1 MEQLVIR
8 REKVVN
14 MYQPLL
20 PFVYPYADLVGDING
35 NGNGFRWDGDVS
47 HKITWIKINS
57 GNDEAMNLQH
67 LDCTIDQQW
76 NMSEVSREITQY
88 RKYRDILDRVYETES
103 DVLASDVLVDY
114 LQNKRP
120 FNMARYV
127 SAKLYDEAKNSGHSE
142 MFVEASLTKDNIVD
156 YIDAMSLAQ
165 NEKTNSL
172 DEKILYLSFPAYG
185 LLKKSALNDRVVMN
199 RDNVIGRDIAYLDD
213 MKIVPLRSEVLY
225 SAVDTSN
232 KYAPT
237 EDAVQ
242 IHAIMVIKNAVAH
255 PYGIDDIRVDA
266 PSALSD
272 NKQVFGNWFSFD
284 VFEHPGYDGWGV
296 GVIAEPASTSEV
308 NP

>member
-20 PFVYPYADLVGDING
+20 PFVYPFADLVGDING
-35 NGNGFRWDGDVS
+35 NGNGFEWDGDVA

-57 GNDEAMNLQH
+57 GNDEPMVLQH

-88 RKYRDILDRVYETES
+88 RRYRDILDRVYEVEA
-103 DVLASDVLVDY
+103 DVLSSQVLVDY
-114 LQNKRP
+114 LKNKRP

-127 SAKLYDEAKNSGHSE
+127 SAKLYEEAKNSGHAE
-142 MFVEASLTKDNIVD
+142 LFVEATPDKDSIVDMIDNIALTV
-156 YIDAMSLAQ
+156 
-165 NEKTNSL
+165 NEKANGL
-172 DEKILYLSFPAYG
+172 DEKILYVSYPVYG
-185 LLKKSALNDRVVMN
+185 MIKKSSLNDRIVMN
-199 RDNVIGRDIAYLDD
+199 KDTEIGRDITKLDD
-213 MKIVPLRSEVLY
+213 MKIVPLRSEILW
-225 SAVDTSN
+225 SKVDPAKN
-232 KYAPT
+232 YAPT
-237 EDAVQ
+237 EDAVK
-242 IHAIMVIKNAVAH
+242 IHAILVIKNAVAH

-284 VFEHPGYDGWGV
+284 VFQHPGYDGWGV
-296 GVIAEPASTSEV
+296 AVIAEPSAQV

>member
-8 REKVVN
+8 REKVVK
-14 MYQPLL
+14 MYQPILR
-20 PFVYPYADLVGDING
+20 FIYPYADLVGDING
-35 NGNGFRWDGDVS
+35 NGNGFKWDGDVS

-57 GNDEAMNLQH
+57 GDDEAMNLQH

-88 RKYRDILDRVYETES
+88 RRMRDILDRVYETEA
-103 DVLASDVLVDY
+103 DILASDVLVDY

-120 FNMARYV
+120 FKMARYV
-127 SAKLYDEAKNSGHSE
+127 SAKLYDEAKNSGHTE

-172 DEKILYLSFPAYG
+172 DKKTLYLSFPAYG
-185 LLKKSALNDRVVMN
+185 LLKKSSLNDRIVMN
-199 RDNVIGRDIAYLDD
+199 RDEVIKRDIAYLDD
-213 MKIVPLRSEVLY
+213 MKIVPIRSEVFK
-225 SAVDTSN
+225 SKVDN
-232 KYAPT
+232 NYNPT
-237 EDAVQ
+237 EDSVQ
-242 IHAIMVIKNAVAH
+242 IHAIMVINNAVAH

-272 NKQVFGNWFSFD
+272 NKQVFGNWYSFD
-284 VFEHPGYDGWGV
+284 VFQHPGYDGWGV
-296 GVIAEPASTSEV
+296 GVIAEPSTQV